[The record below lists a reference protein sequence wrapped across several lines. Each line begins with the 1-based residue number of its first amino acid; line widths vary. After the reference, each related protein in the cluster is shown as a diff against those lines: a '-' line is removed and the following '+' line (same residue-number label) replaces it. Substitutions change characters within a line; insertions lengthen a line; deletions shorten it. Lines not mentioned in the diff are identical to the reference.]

1 MLPALRDIGQAL
13 AVTGANDTQLV
24 VTLFILGM
32 VFGEIF
38 FGPISDAIGRK
49 RAILAGLALFAFGAV
64 VAMTAGTLEPLLAGR
79 IIQAIGCAG
88 PTIAPRAVLRP
99 PSDGHALAP
108 LSVLTAIV
116 FLMIPLLAPATAPH
130 AFGV

>member
-64 VAMTAGTLEPLLAGR
+64 VAMTAGTLEQLLAGR
-79 IIQAIGCAG
+79 IIQGIGCAG
-88 PTIAPRAVLRP
+88 PKIASSEERLVGKEGDSTCRSRWA
-99 PSDGHALAP
+99 PS
-108 LSVLTAIV
+108 I
-116 FLMIPLLAPATAPH
+116 
-130 AFGV
+130 